1 MWVCECVCVC
11 LYTSLRAINH
21 TFSQQVLAYMTVH
34 VFVYDCAGLY
44 RYLWKNFGHQINT
57 SILNTQYH
65 RRLSQ
70 RPILATTAWSRVFTK
85 MGTSAQ
91 HENVNESFSSKYFC
105 WAWKS
110 PMWNRLWVI
119 VVVKATRNLTHRNLT
134 DSIHYS
140 IENHSNRN
148 TRNNI

>member
-91 HENVNESFSSKYFC
+91 HENVNESFSSKYFLLSLEI
-105 WAWKS
+105 AQIQSSNLHVKS
-110 PMWNRLWVI
+110 SLSHYCCISHTKSDTSKPHRLH
-119 VVVKATRNLTHRNLT
+119 T
-134 DSIHYS
+134 S
-140 IENHSNRN
+140 
-148 TRNNI
+148 

>member
-1 MWVCECVCVC
+1 MIVCNVRRCTCMFV
-11 LYTSLRAINH
+11 SLRAINH

-91 HENVNESFSSKYFC
+91 HENVNESFSSKYFLLSLEI
-105 WAWKS
+105 AQFQSSRLHVKS
-110 PMWNRLWVI
+110 SLSHYCCKSHPKSDTSKPHRLH
-119 VVVKATRNLTHRNLT
+119 T
-134 DSIHYS
+134 S
-140 IENHSNRN
+140 
-148 TRNNI
+148 